1 MPKAI
6 YLNLIVEDLK
16 RAKVFFEALG
26 FSFNKQFTNDEAA
39 AMVISETI
47 NVMLHTQESIKR
59 FTRKE
64 LVDSKTQTE
73 ALIALQL
80 DSKQEVDDLI
90 TKATKAGANEYREAD
105 KYDFMY
111 ARTFED
117 LDGHIWEAFWMS
129 LK

>member
-16 RAKVFFEALG
+16 RTKVFFEALG

-59 FTRKE
+59 FTRKQ
-64 LVDSKTQTE
+64 LVDSKKQTE
-73 ALIALQL
+73 ALIALQF
-80 DSKQEVDDLI
+80 DGKQAVDELI
-90 TKATKAGANEYREAD
+90 EKAINAGASEYREAD

-117 LDGHIWEAFWMS
+117 LDGHIWEAFWME
-129 LK
+129 

>member
-80 DSKQEVDDLI
+80 DSKQEVDALI
-90 TKATKAGANEYREAD
+90 EKAIKAGANEYREAD

-129 LK
+129 R

>member
-39 AMVISETI
+39 AMAISETI

-80 DSKQEVDDLI
+80 DSKQEVDALI
-90 TKATKAGANEYREAD
+90 EKAIKAGANEYREAD

-129 LK
+129 R

>member
-6 YLNLIVEDLK
+6 YLNLIGEDLK

-80 DSKQEVDDLI
+80 DSKQEVDALI
-90 TKATKAGANEYREAD
+90 EKAIKAGANEYREAD

-129 LK
+129 R

>member
-80 DSKQEVDDLI
+80 DSKQEVDALI
-90 TKATKAGANEYREAD
+90 EKAIKAGATEYREAD
-105 KYDFMY
+105 RYDFMY

-129 LK
+129 R

>member
-59 FTRKE
+59 FTHKE

-80 DSKQEVDDLI
+80 DSKQEVDALI
-90 TKATKAGANEYREAD
+90 EKAIKAGANEYREAD

-129 LK
+129 R

>member
-80 DSKQEVDDLI
+80 DSKQEVDALI
-90 TKATKAGANEYREAD
+90 EKAIKAGANEYREAD
-105 KYDFMY
+105 RYDFMY

-129 LK
+129 R

>member
-26 FSFNKQFTNDEAA
+26 FSFNKQFTNSDAA

-59 FTRKE
+59 FTGKE

-73 ALIALQL
+73 VLIALQL

-90 TKATKAGANEYREAD
+90 TKAIKAGACEYHEAD
-105 KYDFMY
+105 KHDFMY

-117 LDGHIWEAFWMS
+117 LDGHIWEVFWM
-129 LK
+129 K

>member
-16 RAKVFFEALG
+16 RAKMFFEALG
-26 FSFNKQFTNDEAA
+26 YSFNEQFTNDEAA

-80 DSKQEVDDLI
+80 DSKQEVDALI
-90 TKATKAGANEYREAD
+90 EKAIKAGANEYREAD

-117 LDGHIWEAFWMS
+117 LDGHIWEAFWMDN
-129 LK
+129 

>member
-90 TKATKAGANEYREAD
+90 TKAIQVGASEYREAD

-117 LDGHIWEAFWMS
+117 LDGHIWEAFWMES
-129 LK
+129 Q

>member
-26 FSFNKQFTNDEAA
+26 YSFNKQFTNDEAA

-80 DSKQEVDDLI
+80 DSKQEVDALI
-90 TKATKAGANEYREAD
+90 EKAIKAGANEYREAD

-129 LK
+129 R